1 MPAHGGLHG
10 GLSTAE
16 LAPRGGGVRLRVLL
30 RVWVLLLVLVLLGV
44 RVRGLGRV
52 SRLRVIRAGRLVRV
66 GTRRLVRVGTRLL
79 VRSGTGGLLR
89 VGPRGRLGVRVRAVR
104 WWRGGHRDPPESRG
118 ERRTRWRTGPD

>member
-16 LAPRGGGVRLRVLL
+16 LAPRDGGVRLRVRLL
-30 RVWVLLLVLVLLGV
+30 VLVLVLLGV

-52 SRLRVIRAGRLVRV
+52 SGLRGIRAGRLLRVTVRRLVRV
-66 GTRRLVRVGTRLL
+66 GTRRL

-118 ERRTRWRTGPD
+118 ERRTRWRAGPD

>member
-10 GLSTAE
+10 GLGTAE
-16 LAPRGGGVRLRVLL
+16 LAPRGGVRLRVLVL
-30 RVWVLLLVLVLLGV
+30 RVRVRVRVLLGV

-52 SRLRVIRAGRLVRV
+52 SRLRGIRAGRLVRV
-66 GTRRLVRVGTRLL
+66 ATRRL

-89 VGPRGRLGVRVRAVR
+89 VRPCGRLGVRVRAVR